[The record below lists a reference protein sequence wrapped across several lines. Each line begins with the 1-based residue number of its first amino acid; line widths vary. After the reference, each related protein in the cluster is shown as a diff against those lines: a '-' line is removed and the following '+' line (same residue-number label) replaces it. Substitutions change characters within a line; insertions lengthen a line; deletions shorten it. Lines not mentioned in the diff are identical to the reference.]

1 MLAINASGISSTS
14 EDFDHALFGRSALAL
29 DEQRMVAG
37 TKFVA
42 DGEFAKLRTGAP
54 TYAAVLAFDNVELWG
69 IPDPILYRHPRFVGR
84 LPQILGDLVLAQDR
98 ASGMVCNVPDGGYET
113 TSICA

>member
-1 MLAINASGISSTS
+1 
-14 EDFDHALFGRSALAL
+14 
-29 DEQRMVAG
+29 MVAG